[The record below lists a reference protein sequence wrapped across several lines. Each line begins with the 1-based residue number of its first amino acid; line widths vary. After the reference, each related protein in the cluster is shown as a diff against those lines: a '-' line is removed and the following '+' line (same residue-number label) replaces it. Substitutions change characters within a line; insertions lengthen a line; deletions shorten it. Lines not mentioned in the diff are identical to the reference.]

1 MVDPITLSLVKELR
15 MLGLDKTSVDKAVA
29 HVRCLAGLCSATR
42 ITDIASVQGTATRKL
57 VPPYRRATPTRS
69 TSFLVFLTP
78 GQCSVDSAQK
88 LESLIDMFTRQLRL
102 GGESSAMATPH
113 HTHTAESI
121 ERRLIETVVELGIVN
136 VDIDEAAHQLL
147 DLRDE
152 NWFPQI
158 EEPLLEER
166 LQTIKDMLGEGFGS
180 ARGPVCDR
188 GRGRGLSRAR

>member
-1 MVDPITLSLVKELR
+1 MTSVYSASGSTKIVDPISLSLVKELR

-29 HVRCLAGLCSATR
+29 HCKELQRENWF
-42 ITDIASVQGTATRKL
+42 
-57 VPPYRRATPTRS
+57 PPIEEPLLRA
-69 TSFLVFLTP
+69 
-78 GQCSVDSAQK
+78 K
-88 LESLIDMFTRQLRL
+88 LESLIDMLTRQLRL

-121 ERRLIETVVELGIVN
+121 ERRLIETVIELGIVN

-158 EEPLLEER
+158 EEPFLEER
-166 LQTIKDMLGEGFGS
+166 LQAIKDMLGEGFGS